1 MNNFKGRILIDN
13 NYGSTFFNFITKFKL
28 NNKLNSKIN
37 SVILYTRDLNNSDI
51 NIYISL
57 IDNENDKILKDT
69 SVDNLNPIISD
80 WFRIQVKENI
90 IDKLSKNE
98 DNNKIFKNLC
108 VFFDIGIVKI
118 IEGEIYVNN

>member
-1 MNNFKGRILIDN
+1 MIII
-13 NYGSTFFNFITKFKL
+13 TEVHFFNFITKFKL

-37 SVILYTRDLNNSDI
+37 SVILYIRDLNNSDI

-118 IEGEIYVNN
+118 IE